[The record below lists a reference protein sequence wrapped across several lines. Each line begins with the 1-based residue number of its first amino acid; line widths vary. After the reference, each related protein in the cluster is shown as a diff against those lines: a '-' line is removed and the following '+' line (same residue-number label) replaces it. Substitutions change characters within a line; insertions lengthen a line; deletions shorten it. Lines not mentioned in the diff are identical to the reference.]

1 MRKLLVLGLTFGLAG
16 CGDFVDED
24 GNTSFQQVAEGL
36 QSLGNQFS
44 EMAEA
49 LERDA
54 NVRAVPQDQLLGV
67 VPERIAGR
75 DRYDVEGDEATDR
88 NGAGV
93 SMASAKYAIGEDT
106 VFVGVADLGALRSG
120 VSLALRWIA
129 PVISGEEIHGDIEE
143 VEVEGYPAIRLGD
156 EPGDGHLVAVLVS
169 DRFAIVAG
177 SGTQADDDLIADALD
192 QIDFDRLESWQHYG
206 R

>member
-1 MRKLLVLGLTFGLAG
+1 MRKLLLLGLTFGLTG

-36 QSLGNQFS
+36 QSLGSQFA

-54 NVRAVPQDQLLGV
+54 NVRAVPQDQLLEV

-88 NGAGV
+88 NGAGL
-93 SMASAKYAIGEDT
+93 SMASAQYVIGEDT

-120 VSLALRWIA
+120 VNLALRWIA
-129 PVISGEEIHGDIEE
+129 PVISGEQIHGDMEE
-143 VEVEGYPAIRLGD
+143 VTVEGYPAIRLGGESD
-156 EPGDGHLVAVLVS
+156 DGHLVAVLVS

-177 SGTQADDDLIADALD
+177 SGTQTGDELIADALD
-192 QIDFDRLESWQHYG
+192 QIDFDRLEDWRDYG